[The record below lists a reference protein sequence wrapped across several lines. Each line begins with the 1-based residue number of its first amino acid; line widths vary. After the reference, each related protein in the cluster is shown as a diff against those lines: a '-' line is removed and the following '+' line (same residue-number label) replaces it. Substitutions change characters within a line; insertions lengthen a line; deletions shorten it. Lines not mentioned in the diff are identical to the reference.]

1 MVCSSHC
8 YRILHHSCFF
18 FNFLF
23 CLPIPLFHHQRNVF
37 CSAPSYC
44 PSPCWWT
51 GLQSF
56 HLQRV
61 CIQILYLPSRQ
72 QSQLSLVPLLSEK
85 PSIKVHTCTWILFH
99 EFFFFSLFQWSIH
112 WWLCLFSGSAG
123 TVLIALL
130 IGLREFWLVAN
141 SLNIWKAKLLHKRSW
156 SCWLNSKCWN
166 KNTNLMT
173 FVK

>member
-72 QSQLSLVPLLSEK
+72 QSQLSLVPLLSENPLSK
-85 PSIKVHTCTWILFH
+85 STHVHGFSSTS
-99 EFFFFSLFQWSIH
+99 FFFSLFFNEVSIGGFVCFQGQ
-112 WWLCLFSGSAG
+112 LGQ
-123 TVLIALL
+123 
-130 IGLREFWLVAN
+130 FWL
-141 SLNIWKAKLLHKRSW
+141 LSW
-156 SCWLNSKCWN
+156 LACENFDWWQTVWTSGRPNCSTRGAGVVDLTQSVETKIQ
-166 KNTNLMT
+166 T
-173 FVK
+173 